1 MKKWSEFLSLRE
13 RCWPGYKSV
22 PGKKAYSPGSCVKE
36 DLRQWFDKDHPKGG
50 WKRINSKGEA
60 IGPCAREPGEP
71 KPKCMSNEKRAKLS
85 KKERAS
91 AVASKRKHDPNPER
105 KGEPIN
111 VSNFGKG
118 KISEDMENLDEKNV
132 PTSPEKWA
140 QAKAQA
146 KAKFDVYPSAY
157 ANGWASKKYKEMG
170 GGWKSVSEDTE
181 MTEGAVPAQEKIIT
195 VKHKTSGKTLR
206 ISAAAAPKYRM
217 QGYHYHPVNEAK
229 EKTEY
234 DYEGDMARGQLQ
246 SIINNAQRVHDMLKD
261 NDNLPEWV
269 QSKITL
275 AEDYI
280 STVANYLMSEI
291 DEEVELEE
299 NITKMPTDKLQKHW
313 DSHKDEQ
320 SPSPVFASKLK
331 MVSKELAKRKAMK
344 EQISEGIE
352 VKKEYDDKKEAEHG
366 VYHNGKK
373 IGYVVHHKPSGT
385 HTAYHSPR
393 DDDDY
398 GQIDDF
404 HSHHH
409 AVNQIRHSAGVGIKE
424 ETEQVMNEMDTYPHP
439 DSKEGKA
446 LMKAFKSSAKKD
458 PTDLNAPGK
467 SPTVKQTTSALLP
480 MLNKSFKKSMKK
492 EEVELDEADQKFIDS
507 LNKLAKTHKV
517 GDSVTVDSKFFGKQK
532 GKVTKVDSQSVHVV
546 RDGKK
551 SAEKYPHNAVVK
563 EASDNGGTIP
573 TPAAQTLT
581 VNGQPKLSKTVGQ
594 TKMIPFV
601 HEAKETKPP
610 FDGPYTTTKAV
621 IKDKSGAKHTPMSR
635 ARDLARKAMA
645 RNMKEQSNVTPNPFT
660 VPEINIGKAPKKSR
674 QMNIVRE
681 AMADAKKKKKEVTE
695 AGTDKFITDPELASQ
710 ITKS

>member
-1 MKKWSEFLSLRE
+1 MQLLLLVLKANKMKKFKEMLEQHRE
-13 RCWPGYKSV
+13 KGRFHPVKPHNVQSIAAASPRPSSDSASV
-22 PGKKAYSPGSCVKE
+22 KLKE
-36 DLRQWFDKDHPKGG
+36 DLRKWFSKTDPAGD

-71 KPKCMSNEKRAKLS
+71 KPKCMSRAKRESLS

-91 AVASKRKHDPNPER
+91 AVRAKRKHDPNPER

-118 KISEDMENLDEKNV
+118 KISENMENLEEKNV

-140 QAKAQA
+140 QAKSQA

-157 ANGWASKKYKEMG
+157 ANGWAAKKYKAMG
-170 GGWKSVSEDTE
+170 GGWKSVSEENSLLEKWSQKYKSSIDCDNPKGFSQKAHCDGKE
-181 MTEGAVPAQEKIIT
+181 KNEEVVYEGAIPAKEKT
-195 VKHKTSGKTLR
+195 VTVRHKTSGKELVVTAQKVKEL
-206 ISAAAAPKYRM
+206 K
-217 QGYHYHPVNEAK
+217 QQDYHPIKEAK
-229 EKTEY
+229 DEQEY
-234 DYEGDMARGQLQ
+234 GYEGDMALNQLATLTRCAEM
-246 SIINNAQRVHDMLKD
+246 IKDLLKPDTDM
-261 NDNLPEWV
+261 PEWV

-275 AEDYI
+275 ATDYI
-280 STVANYLMSEI
+280 QTAADYMYSEMK
-291 DEEVELEE
+291 DMKEDVS
-299 NITKMPTDKLQKHW
+299 KMPTDKLQKHW

-320 SPSPVFASKLK
+320 SPSPAFASKLK
-331 MVSKELAKRKAMK
+331 MVAKELSKR
-344 EQISEGIE
+344 
-352 VKKEYDDKKEAEHG
+352 
-366 VYHNGKK
+366 
-373 IGYVVHHKPSGT
+373 
-385 HTAYHSPR
+385 
-393 DDDDY
+393 
-398 GQIDDF
+398 
-404 HSHHH
+404 
-409 AVNQIRHSAGVGIKE
+409 
-424 ETEQVMNEMDTYPHP
+424 
-439 DSKEGKA
+439 
-446 LMKAFKSSAKKD
+446 
-458 PTDLNAPGK
+458 
-467 SPTVKQTTSALLP
+467 
-480 MLNKSFKKSMKK
+480 KSMKK

-532 GKVTKVDSQSVHVV
+532 GKVTKVDNQSVHVV

-573 TPAAQTLT
+573 TPAAETLT

-645 RNMKEQSNVTPNPFT
+645 KNMKEQSNVTPNPFT
-660 VPEINIGKAPKKSR
+660 VPEIDIGKAPKKTKATMSESR
-674 QMNIVRE
+674 QLEIVRE
-681 AMADAKKKKKEVTE
+681 AMKVAKKKKEVTE
-695 AGTDKFITDPELASQ
+695 AGSDKFITDPELASQ

>member
-1 MKKWSEFLSLRE
+1 
-13 RCWPGYKSV
+13 V

-206 ISAAAAPKYRM
+206 ISAGAAAKYRM

-229 EKTEY
+229 DEQEY
-234 DYEGDMARGQLQ
+234 GYEGDMALNQLATLTRCAEM
-246 SIINNAQRVHDMLKD
+246 IKDLLKPDTDM
-261 NDNLPEWV
+261 PEWV

-275 AEDYI
+275 ATDYI
-280 STVANYLMSEI
+280 QTAADYMYSEMKESVEQI
-291 DEEVELEE
+291 DELS
-299 NITKMPTDKLQKHW
+299 NATLRGYADKARTDIQKTLPKLHT
-313 DSHKDEQ
+313 
-320 SPSPVFASKLK
+320 
-331 MVSKELAKRKAMK
+331 
-344 EQISEGIE
+344 
-352 VKKEYDDKKEAEHG
+352 DDKAAG
-366 VYHNGKK
+366 
-373 IGYVVHHKPSGT
+373 
-385 HTAYHSPR
+385 R
-393 DDDDY
+393 
-398 GQIDDF
+398 IDKR
-404 HSHHH
+404 
-409 AVNQIRHSAGVGIKE
+409 VAGLAASTI
-424 ETEQVMNEMDTYPHP
+424 
-439 DSKEGKA
+439 
-446 LMKAFKSSAKKD
+446 AK
-458 PTDLNAPGK
+458 
-467 SPTVKQTTSALLP
+467 VK
-480 MLNKSFKKSMKK
+480 NNMKK
-492 EEVELDEADQKFIDS
+492 EEVEQIDEISD
-507 LNKLAKTHKV
+507 NLAGNYLKKVNNNLIKKV
-517 GDSVTVDSKFFGKQK
+517 GMKPDLYNHLEPKRQK
-532 GKVTKVDSQSVHVV
+532 GATRALNRLMKPVEEATDS
-546 RDGKK
+546 DGG
-551 SAEKYPHNAVVK
+551 PPT
-563 EASDNGGTIP
+563 EA
-573 TPAAQTLT
+573 AATLT
-581 VNGQPKLSKTVGQ
+581 VTGQPKLNKTIGQ
-594 TKMIPFV
+594 TKLIPYV
-601 HEAKETKPP
+601 QEGKETKPP
-610 FDGPYTTTKAV
+610 FDKPYTTTKAV
-621 IKDKSGAKHTPMSR
+621 VTDKSGAKHTPMSR

-645 RNMKEQSNVTPNPFT
+645 KKPVEEQSNVTPNPFT
-660 VPEINIGKAPKKSR
+660 VPEIDIGKAPKKSR

-695 AGTDKFITDPELASQ
+695 AGSDKFIADPELTSQ
-710 ITKS
+710 ITKSNP